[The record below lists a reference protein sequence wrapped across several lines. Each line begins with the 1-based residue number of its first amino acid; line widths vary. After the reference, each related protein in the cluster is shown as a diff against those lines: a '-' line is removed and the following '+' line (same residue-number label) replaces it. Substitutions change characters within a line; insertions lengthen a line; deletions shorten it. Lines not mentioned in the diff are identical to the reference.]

1 MLLSFNNGPQMNNR
15 ACLLIVVPIALIQGC
30 SADAVTRTSYETLQ
44 NLREQQCDKDL
55 SGRCP
60 SRESYDDYQRKR
72 QEART
77 SE

>member
-1 MLLSFNNGPQMNNR
+1 MNNSAR
-15 ACLLIVVPIALIQGC
+15 LLIVVLFALIQGC
-30 SADAVTRTSYETLQ
+30 SGDAVKRTSYETLQ

-60 SRESYDDYQRKR
+60 ARESYDDYQRKR
-72 QEART
+72 EKART